1 MHHALG
7 KQAAKGQA
15 TAKHKSKVLSR
26 AVTWRNASA
35 IKSNML
41 QSSMALSSLLLV
53 SAPRPTGAFS
63 VARIGPPSPRPLHVP
78 PSSSSSSSSSVTLL
92 SASSSNNNNDNN
104 NDNDDLDY
112 DNDDFFFD
120 EDAAAIARATS
131 SGTSNID
138 DDQDDASIITARDK
152 SGSSSRLF
160 SLGYDLILDTY
171 AGSMGFDEV
180 TDWDY
185 YTQDEDGNRIESVEP
200 NPFDS
205 SQPKRTRSSSGS
217 VVRIFRGEL
226 GGKLGNTLRA
236 RGLDK
241 RVLVK
246 EFSGKIAKDLASS
259 ELDCVG
265 KLQSEVVA
273 DADDGAA
280 GGEWATTASKRWL
293 AAKMGGSTTQD
304 DAAIVQLLSILGVG
318 KSNSRDHSPFVG
330 ILGRLDL
337 SDFEEDMGVTPQEWY
352 SALKVAPPKKD
363 AIWVVYEYVGLTT
376 LNAYAR
382 PPLVRLQNLPPQRNF
397 FGAVVAPPPLPP
409 WRERAKYVVK
419 GIMFQCLEAVAFLHE
434 NGIAHRSIGRN
445 SIILSSVAQDKTE
458 AISPYALVPSRL
470 VVKLSDFGFGG
481 PIADSSFDEEFGTRA
496 RSFGIDIKEGTSS
509 VGMTNFAMAED
520 LHALGFVFLGLLL
533 TSLAEI
539 PTPQYKM
546 PATDEDSLQRL
557 LAEIFDKDF
566 DAFREYV
573 EAEDIWENLVSLL
586 DENEGAGWDLLRR
599 TGE

>member
-1 MHHALG
+1 MAIRPYAL
-7 KQAAKGQA
+7 
-15 TAKHKSKVLSR
+15 
-26 AVTWRNASA
+26 
-35 IKSNML
+35 
-41 QSSMALSSLLLV
+41 ALASLLAARPANAFQ
-53 SAPRPTGAFS
+53 SAVNLLPAS
-63 VARIGPPSPRPLHVP
+63 RIGPQQQTTVPLFAEDE
-78 PSSSSSSSSSVTLL
+78 S
-92 SASSSNNNNDNN
+92 
-104 NDNDDLDY
+104 LDY
-112 DNDDFFFD
+112 DDDDFLFD

-131 SGTSNID
+131 S
-138 DDQDDASIITARDK
+138 DDASDAAITTRDR

-171 AGSMGFDEV
+171 AGSSGFDEV

-205 SQPKRTRSSSGS
+205 SQPRRTRTSSGS

-280 GGEWATTASKRWL
+280 AGDWAMSASKRWL
-293 AAKMGGSTTQD
+293 AGKMGGSTTAD
-304 DAAIVQLLSILGVG
+304 DAAIVKFLSILGVG
-318 KSNSRDHSPFVG
+318 KSNSKDHSPFVG

-337 SDFEEDMGVTPQEWY
+337 SDFEDDMGVTPQEWY
-352 SALKVAPPKKD
+352 SALKVAPPKEG

-382 PPLVRLQNLPPQRNF
+382 PPLVRFQNLPPQKNF
-397 FGAVVAPPPLPP
+397 FGAVVAPPPLPQ
-409 WRERAKYVVK
+409 WRERAKYVIK

-445 SIILSSVAQDKTE
+445 SIILSSVAQDKVE
-458 AISPYALVPSRL
+458 ASSLYALVPSRL
-470 VVKLSDFGFGG
+470 VVKLADFGFGG
-481 PIADSSFDEEFGTRA
+481 PIADSSFDEEFRTRA
-496 RSFGIDIKEGTSS
+496 RSFGIEIKEGTSS

-533 TSLAEI
+533 TSLADI

-557 LAEIFDKDF
+557 IAEIFDKDF
-566 DAFREYV
+566 DSFREYV
-573 EAEDIWENLVSLL
+573 EAEDIWENIVSLL
-586 DENEGAGWDLLRR
+586 DENDGAGWDLLRQLCFAR
-599 TGE
+599 ERASENKNELTVLTARGLLSNPIFISRW

>member
-1 MHHALG
+1 MTHRPSS
-7 KQAAKGQA
+7 
-15 TAKHKSKVLSR
+15 T
-26 AVTWRNASA
+26 
-35 IKSNML
+35 ML
-41 QSSMALSSLLLV
+41 QFSMALPSLLLV
-53 SAPRPTGAFS
+53 AAPRPTGAFQP
-63 VARIGPPSPRPLHVP
+63 AAFGITRIGPPPHAAEPLHGSL
-78 PSSSSSSSSSVTLL
+78 SSSAAVTVL
-92 SASSSNNNNDNN
+92 SASS
-104 NDNDDLDY
+104 NDDGESLDY
-112 DNDDFFFD
+112 DDDDFFFD

-131 SGTSNID
+131 SATSNSFGG
-138 DDQDDASIITARDK
+138 DDQDDAASTTARDK

-200 NPFDS
+200 NPFDG

-226 GGKLGNTLRA
+226 GGKLGSALRA

-409 WRERAKYVVK
+409 WRERAKYIIK

-445 SIILSSVAQDKTE
+445 SIILSSVAQDKME
-458 AISPYALVPSRL
+458 ASSPYALVPSRL

-481 PIADSSFDEEFGTRA
+481 PIADSSFDEEFRTRA

-586 DENEGAGWDLLRR
+586 DENDGAGWDLLRQLCFAR
-599 TGE
+599 ERASENKNELTVLTARGLLSNPIFTSRW